1 MKNIRTLP
9 FVLWLLGISL
19 CFSSVSL
26 AQTQEEL
33 DAAIKASK
41 GKTTKIARKESK
53 RLAKEGYSNIA
64 GEMPMDKQL
73 ERSIALSYMMDDRG
87 NPKYFLA
94 TQVAKAETFAASKQ
108 QALQLCIADI
118 ASQIGSNI
126 LGTIKANVANNEALD
141 DATSVTEVIGAY
153 QNRIMA
159 KLGRVV
165 PVVTLKKMENKLTY
179 INMTVRYDRAEA
191 LEMVKQDLRQELK
204 DKANLMQ
211 DEIDKILDIK

>member
-1 MKNIRTLP
+1 
-9 FVLWLLGISL
+9 
-19 CFSSVSL
+19 
-26 AQTQEEL
+26 
-33 DAAIKASK
+33 
-41 GKTTKIARKESK
+41 
-53 RLAKEGYSNIA
+53 
-64 GEMPMDKQL
+64 
-73 ERSIALSYMMDDRG
+73 MMDDKG
-87 NPKYFLA
+87 NPKYFVA

-126 LGTIKANVANNEALD
+126 FGTIKANVANNEGLD

-211 DEIDKILDIK
+211 EEIDNILNIK